1 VVPEQVRFMREWAL
15 DYHELPLDSSRA

>member
-1 VVPEQVRFMREWAL
+1 VPEQVRFMREWAL